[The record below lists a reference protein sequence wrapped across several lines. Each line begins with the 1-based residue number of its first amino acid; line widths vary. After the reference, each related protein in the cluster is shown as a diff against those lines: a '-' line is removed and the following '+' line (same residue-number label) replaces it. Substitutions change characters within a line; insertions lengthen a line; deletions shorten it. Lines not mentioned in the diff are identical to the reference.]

1 MRVENLKKQES
12 VVESVLFTMGQ
23 SVEIRQL
30 AAALESDEE
39 TAIQAVE
46 RLKEK
51 YDKRKAGMQIVR
63 LDDSYQ
69 MCSRADYYEHLIRVA
84 ATPKK
89 QVLSDVVMETLA
101 IIAYK
106 QPVTKADI
114 EKIRGVKSDHA
125 VNRLVEYDLVYE
137 AGRLDAPGRPA
148 LFATTEEFLRRFG
161 VGSTEQ
167 LPEMNVE
174 QREEIRSEVEEEL
187 NLRIDEEGH
196 LIDEPENN
204 AETADESENLEAGM
218 EKTEEITNPESSDE
232 EAEPGDA
239 ENAFGEPE
247 EKTETEE
254 NESGAI
260 VSDTEIEKE
269 IESEDNSETDEEDS
283 TS

>member
-69 MCSRADYYEHLIRVA
+69 MCSRTDYYEHLIRVA

-101 IIAYK
+101 IIAY
-106 QPVTKADI
+106 
-114 EKIRGVKSDHA
+114 
-125 VNRLVEYDLVYE
+125 
-137 AGRLDAPGRPA
+137 
-148 LFATTEEFLRRFG
+148 TEEFLRRFG

-187 NLRIDEEGH
+187 NLKIDEEGH
-196 LIDEPENN
+196 LIDEPEKDAGT
-204 AETADESENLEAGM
+204 AEEPVDSETGM
-218 EKTEEITNPESSDE
+218 EK
-232 EAEPGDA
+232 
-239 ENAFGEPE
+239 
-247 EKTETEE
+247 TEE

-260 VSDTEIEKE
+260 ISDTEIEKE

-283 TS
+283 IS

>member
-69 MCSRADYYEHLIRVA
+69 MCSRTDYYEHLIRVA

-101 IIAYK
+101 IIAYN
-106 QPVTKADI
+106 QPVTRAFV
-114 EKIRGVKSDHA
+114 EQIRGVDCSGVLQSLTVKE
-125 VNRLVEYDLVYE
+125 LVEE
-137 AGRLDAPGRPA
+137 KGRLELPGRP
-148 LFATTEEFLRRFG
+148 LLYGTTDNFLRCFQL
-161 VGSTEQ
+161 SSLEELPP
-167 LPEMNVE
+167 LPEKEKAQEPSEEGE
-174 QREEIRSEVEEEL
+174 QEEEL
-187 NLRIDEEGH
+187 KL
-196 LIDEPENN
+196 
-204 AETADESENLEAGM
+204 
-218 EKTEEITNPESSDE
+218 
-232 EAEPGDA
+232 
-239 ENAFGEPE
+239 
-247 EKTETEE
+247 
-254 NESGAI
+254 
-260 VSDTEIEKE
+260 
-269 IESEDNSETDEEDS
+269 
-283 TS
+283 